1 MRKEDVLGK
10 FGRVLVPMLTAFKDN
25 GELDLKK
32 SQAIA
37 DYVVGEGL
45 CDSLIVGGTTGEFF
59 SMNFEERISLFKAI
73 KEAVGGRVPLIA
85 GTGAISTREA
95 INLTKTAEELGY
107 DMAMIV
113 APYYCKPTQR
123 EIENHYRLIA
133 NETNIPIMLY
143 NIPLFSGTN
152 IEPET
157 VGALAKIENIV
168 AIKEEA
174 EIHPLQGTRYIL
186 ECDDNIALYSG
197 DDTMILQILAQGGLG
212 GVSGTAQVVGKA
224 IREMIDSFLRGE
236 IEKATS
242 LHQAIY
248 PFLRSL
254 VQNERRNPI
263 PLLKFAFSV
272 TSGMDIG
279 VPRLPLLPPT
289 DEEKQKV
296 VECLRK
302 IPYIEIKIK

>member
-1 MRKEDVLGK
+1 MRKEEVLKK
-10 FGRVLVPMLTAFKDN
+10 FGRILIPMLTAFKEN
-25 GELDLKK
+25 GDLDLKK

-197 DDTMILQILAQGGLG
+197 DDTMILQILTQGGLG

-224 IREMIDSFLRGE
+224 IREMIDSFLREE

-242 LHQAIY
+242 LHHSIY

>member
-10 FGRVLVPMLTAFKDN
+10 FGRVLVPMLTAFQDN

-242 LHQAIY
+242 LHHSIY